1 MLRRKPASPP
11 PPANL
16 PSPPPPTWDER
27 LIRLLLPWRIE
38 LAGLLAMIIGL
49 IGLLGLGPTWF
60 GQMARQLAG
69 WGVYPLF
76 LSLALLGLY
85 IVLRRSRRPLVFRPG
100 QVIGFELML
109 IAALPL
115 SYYFSR
121 ADLAAAYTGRGGGLL
136 GWGLAVPLLDFLGP
150 LLTLSL
156 YFALFIWGLALVLQV
171 EWGAVLLAL
180 ANLSIY
186 LKEWAKHQQP
196 ATPPPPK
203 RLATERPAPIT
214 ATGPAPAGTDR
225 RLPPLTLLQPGVTIR
240 LSPAEIEQKKKT
252 IEQTLRDFGLTGTV
266 TDIQSGPA
274 VTQFG
279 ITPGYLERPGP
290 DGSPQKYKVRISQI
304 ASLQRDFALALAV
317 TRLRIEAPVP
327 GRGIVGLEV
336 PNSDIATVRLRAIL
350 ESPHFANHKS
360 PLMVALGQTVSG
372 QALTID
378 LAKMPHLL
386 IAGTT
391 GSGKSVCLNA
401 FISCLVFNNT
411 PEQLRL
417 VMIDPKKV
425 ELIRFNGLP
434 HLTGRVEVE
443 HERVIGV
450 LRWLMAEMDNR
461 YQAFAAVGA
470 KNLQTFN
477 QKMSR
482 EPEGKRLPYIV
493 VFIDELAD
501 LMAMYPA
508 DVERALCRLAQMARA
523 TGIHLVVATQRPS
536 TDVITGLIKAN
547 FPARISFA
555 VASSVD
561 SRVILDSVGA
571 DQLLGR
577 GDMLF
582 LSPEAGEPMRVQGC
596 LVEDEEIEAIAAHWQ
611 RVMPDYQSPP
621 PPWESLIARQEV
633 INSTDDMLEQ
643 AIELAQKSDNLSTS
657 MIQRRLRV
665 GFPRAARIMEA
676 LYELGLVEDPQ
687 EGGRTRRSFASEE
700 EGDPLERYISGRD
713 TPNDSP

>member
-1 MLRRKPASPP
+1 MLRRKPTPPP
-11 PPANL
+11 PPARL

-27 LIRLLLPWRIE
+27 LIRILLPWRLE
-38 LAGLLAMIIGL
+38 LVGLLAVIVGFIGL
-49 IGLLGLGPTWF
+49 SGLGPTWL

-69 WGVYPLF
+69 WGIYPLF
-76 LSLALLGLY
+76 LSLALLGVHV
-85 IVLRRSRRPLVFRPG
+85 VLRRTGRPFLFRPG
-100 QVIGFELML
+100 QIIGFELMF

-115 SYYFSR
+115 SYYFSQ
-121 ADLAAAYTGRGGGLL
+121 ADLAAAYAGRGGGLL
-136 GWGLAVPLLDFLGP
+136 GWALAVLLLDFLGP
-150 LLTLSL
+150 VLTLSL
-156 YFALFIWGLALVLQV
+156 YLTFFVWGLALVLQV
-171 EWGAVLLAL
+171 EWEAILLAL
-180 ANLSIY
+180 ANLSIR
-186 LKEWAKHQQP
+186 LKEWAKQQQP
-196 ATPPPPK
+196 LT
-203 RLATERPAPIT
+203 PAPPQQVSVNRP
-214 ATGPAPAGTDR
+214 GPISQPLAVPAGRDR
-225 RLPPLTLLQPGVTIR
+225 RLPPLTLLQPGVTVR
-240 LSPAEIEQKKKT
+240 LSPAEIDKKKKI

-279 ITPGYLERPGP
+279 VTPGYLERPGP
-290 DGSPQKYKVRISQI
+290 DGSPQQYKVRISQI

-317 TRLRIEAPVP
+317 SRLRIEAPVP

-350 ESPHFANHKS
+350 ESPHFASSKS
-360 PLMVALGQTVSG
+360 PLTVALGQTVSG
-372 QALTID
+372 QALAID

-461 YQAFAAVGA
+461 YQAFAALGA
-470 KNLQTFN
+470 KNLQSFN
-477 QKMSR
+477 QKVSR
-482 EPEGKRLPYIV
+482 EPEGKSLPYIV
-493 VFIDELAD
+493 VIIDELAD

-571 DQLLGR
+571 EQLLGR

-611 RVMPDYQSPP
+611 RVMADYQSQPA
-621 PPWESLIARQEV
+621 PWESLIVRQEI

-687 EGGRTRRSFASEE
+687 EGGRTRRSFVREE
-700 EGDPLERYISGRD
+700 EGDPLERYISGRESA
-713 TPNDSP
+713 NQ